1 MSAFKRLKIADPER
15 EGLSATQGA
24 AFDLVT
30 SGHCVFIT
38 GSGGVG
44 KTELIKRIHAWHER
58 CGLKIQVTATTG
70 IAAVNVEGRTVHSFV
85 RMTPDDDQVPI
96 EDVIVRLKRETS
108 KSWRADIT
116 NLKTLVIDEVSMM
129 QPEFFERLDTFFRVM
144 RNMVSLPFGGL
155 QVILVGD
162 FFQLPPVSKDRV
174 SDAKRFIFETKTFWD
189 TVRHVVE
196 LKEVFRQTDAEFV
209 GLLQRMR
216 LAQMT
221 AADVKTLQDRVGA
234 DVSHV
239 GVEPTMLYAKNAD
252 VDRINLER
260 LTQIQKPK
268 ASFVQRSGTFAL
280 GSTVP
285 DASTKLQVLEK
296 FVKDQNIALK
306 MDLKEGAQVMLT
318 FNLDVESGLAN
329 GSRGVI
335 IGFKK
340 PDTPDPEAGFHLRK
354 PEEPLIYAEE
364 AMPVVR
370 FLTGFNGDGS
380 PQTRTIMVPYTRW
393 GRKDV
398 AKRVEAYA
406 WQVPLKLGWAT
417 TIHKSQGLSLTCVK
431 AALDQSVFEEGQG
444 YVAVSRS
451 RSLQGLTLTEF
462 KPDVIRANARV
473 VEFTLMS
480 VADLRTKYGSTMAGG
495 DRDAQ

>member
-1 MSAFKRLKIADPER
+1 MSASKRLKIADPER
-15 EGLSATQGA
+15 EGLSASQAA
-24 AFDLVT
+24 AFDLVI
-30 SGHCVFIT
+30 SGQSVFIT

-44 KTELIKRIHAWHER
+44 KTELIKRIYAWHDR

-85 RMTPDDDQVPI
+85 RMTPDDDQLPI
-96 EDVIVRLKRETS
+96 EDVITRLKRETS
-108 KSWRADIT
+108 KAWRADIT

-129 QPEFFERLDTFFRVM
+129 QPQFFDRLDTFFRVM
-144 RNMVSLPFGGL
+144 RSTGSKDDTLLKVPFGGV

-162 FFQLPPVSKDRV
+162 FFQLPPVSKERL

-189 TVRHVVE
+189 TVKHVVE
-196 LKEVFRQTDAEFV
+196 LTEVFRQTDAVFV

-216 LAQMT
+216 LAKLT
-221 AADVKTLQDRVGA
+221 PEDVKILQDRVNA

-252 VDRINLER
+252 VDRINAER
-260 LTQIQKPK
+260 LSQIQKPK
-268 ASFVQRSGTFAL
+268 AAFVHRKGTFDI

-285 DASTKLQVLEK
+285 DASVKTQVLDK
-296 FVKDQNIALK
+296 FIKDQNIATT
-306 MDLKEGAQVMLT
+306 MELKEGAQVMLT
-318 FNLDVESGLAN
+318 FNLDVETGLAN

-340 PDTPDPEAGFHLRK
+340 PDSCDSEKAFEVRK
-354 PEEPLIYAEE
+354 PEEPLLYADE

-370 FLTGFNGDGS
+370 FLTGFTPEGT
-380 PQTRTIMVPYTRW
+380 PVTRTIMVPYTRW
-393 GRKDV
+393 GRKDI
-398 AKRVEAYA
+398 AKRVEAFV

-431 AALDQSVFEEGQG
+431 AALDQSVFEEGQA
-444 YVAVSRS
+444 YVAVSRA

-462 KPDVIRANARV
+462 KPEVIRANTRV
-473 VEFTLMS
+473 VDFTLMS
-480 VADLRTKYGSTMAGG
+480 VPDLRVKYG
-495 DRDAQ
+495 